1 MQKILEVVLVPLFKL
16 LLAVYFRKIEV
27 TGSENVPADSPLIY
41 TPNHMNS
48 LVDGLLA
55 RTRLPR
61 EPSPLASIK
70 LWDMPPLVPLLA
82 AVNAIPVY
90 RQQDSKEPGF
100 ADNNRDMFAACYEAL
115 ADKASIVV
123 FPEGESH
130 AGSELQRLKTGV
142 ARIALGAEQQRGPLG
157 VRIIP
162 VGLNFD
168 AKQTFR
174 SRVLIS
180 IGQPIDPVAGL
191 TDIDAESRESVN
203 QVMRAIEE
211 GIKSVTL
218 NYPSWEEAKLIQRAA
233 VLHESGRRQGED
245 QPGARDKD
253 SLAEEFSVQK
263 QLADAYLR
271 TKQHNP
277 RRVARIV
284 EAVNGYD
291 RLLRVL
297 SVRHEHV
304 IGEHPRLL
312 QAIYSIRK
320 LSLFLVRL
328 PLALMG
334 VFLNALPFFLTRLLS
349 QLKIRPDRQSTAKL
363 FGGLVLYPLCWSVQ
377 AHVLGTEVFPPLA
390 WWLLAPLCGI
400 ASLLFRER
408 HAQLLEELRTYL
420 KLNSHTEMRQELAQR
435 LDIVG
440 IEVTELLAFDAQAR
454 LSDTAGCSRRL
465 E

>member
-1 MQKILEVVLVPLFKL
+1 MQKILEVVLVPFVSLM
-16 LLAVYFRKIEV
+16 LAVYFRKIEV
-27 TGSENVPADSPLIY
+27 TGAGNVPADTPVIY

-61 EPSPLASIK
+61 EPRPLASIK
-70 LWDMPPLVPLLA
+70 LWDTAVLRPLLS

-90 RQQDSKEPGF
+90 RQQDSADPAF
-100 ADNNRDMFAACYEAL
+100 AANNRDMFSACHEAL
-115 ADKASIVV
+115 ARNACIVV

-130 AGSELQRLKTGV
+130 AGSELQKLKTGV
-142 ARIALGAEQQRGPLG
+142 ARIALGAEQVRGPLG
-157 VRIIP
+157 LRIVP

-168 AKQTFR
+168 AKQKFR

-180 IGQPIDPVAGL
+180 IGKPIDPVAGL
-191 TDIDAESRESVN
+191 EQVDAESRESVSR
-203 QVMRAIEE
+203 VMGMVEE

-233 VLHESGRRQGED
+233 ALYDSRQPLDPEE
-245 QPGARDKD
+245 A

-271 TKQHNP
+271 TKEQNP
-277 RRVARIV
+277 RRVARII

-291 RLLRVL
+291 RLLKVL

-304 IGEHPRLL
+304 VQEHPRLL
-312 QAIYSIRK
+312 QAVYSLRK

-328 PLALMG
+328 PLALLG
-334 VFLNALPFFLTRLLS
+334 IFLNALPFFLTRLLS
-349 QLKIRPDRQSTAKL
+349 RLKIRSDRQSTAKL
-363 FGGLVLYPLCWSVQ
+363 FGGLVLYPLCWTLQ
-377 AHVLGTEVFPPLA
+377 AHLLGTEVFSPLA
-390 WWLLAPLCGI
+390 WWLLAPLSGV

-420 KLNSHTEMRQELAQR
+420 RLNTHAEMRRELAQR
-435 LDIVG
+435 LDIVRL
-440 IEVTELLAFDAQAR
+440 EVAELLAFDRQQHGR
-454 LSDTAGCSRRL
+454 GEAGAAVAGQGQKVS
-465 E
+465 

>member
-1 MQKILEVVLVPLFKL
+1 MQKILEVVLVPLFNL
-16 LLAVYFRKIEV
+16 LLAIYFRKIEI
-27 TGSENVPADSPLIY
+27 TGAENVPAHSPVIY

-70 LWDMPPLVPLLA
+70 LWDIAPLVPLLS
-82 AVNAIPVY
+82 AVGAIPVY
-90 RQQDSKEPGF
+90 RQQDAPDPGVA
-100 ADNNRDMFAACYEAL
+100 ADNRDMFAACEEAL
-115 ADKASIVV
+115 AANASIVL

-130 AGSELQRLKTGV
+130 AGSELLQLKTGV
-142 ARIALGAEQQRGPLG
+142 ARIALGAEQHLGPLG

-180 IGQPIDPVAGL
+180 IGEPVDPVAGM
-191 TDIDAESRESVN
+191 TRIDATCRESVE
-203 QVMRAIEE
+203 QVMRLVEE

-233 VLHESGRRQGED
+233 ALYDSGKRLGDSQ
-245 QPGARDKD
+245 ASD
-253 SLAEEFSVQK
+253 SLAQEFPVQK

-284 EAVNGYD
+284 DAVNSYE

-304 IGEHPRLL
+304 IGEHPKLL
-312 QAIYSIRK
+312 QAVYSLRK

-334 VFLNALPFFLTRLLS
+334 VFLNAVPFFLTRLLS
-349 QLKIRPDRQSTAKL
+349 KLKIRPDRQSTAKL
-363 FGGLVLYPLCWSVQ
+363 FGGLILYPLCWTAQ
-377 AHVLGTEVFPPLA
+377 AQLLGSETFPALA

-400 ASLLFRER
+400 ASLLFSER

-420 KLNSHTEMRQELAQR
+420 KLNTHTEMRQELAER
-435 LDIVG
+435 LEIVS
-440 IEVTELLAFDAQAR
+440 IEVAELLAFDAQ
-454 LSDTAGCSRRL
+454 SRDRATL
-465 E
+465 GVLPGDADGI